1 MLLFGG
7 MLLQFV
13 ACMHASIMNQNS
25 GFCMLSATRYLGHG
39 MVALHKIEE
48 GAKFAALYHKIAK
61 RQQVFYKRWSLDAG
75 YVRFA
80 ARI

>member
-1 MLLFGG
+1 
-7 MLLQFV
+7 
-13 ACMHASIMNQNS
+13 
-25 GFCMLSATRYLGHG
+25 